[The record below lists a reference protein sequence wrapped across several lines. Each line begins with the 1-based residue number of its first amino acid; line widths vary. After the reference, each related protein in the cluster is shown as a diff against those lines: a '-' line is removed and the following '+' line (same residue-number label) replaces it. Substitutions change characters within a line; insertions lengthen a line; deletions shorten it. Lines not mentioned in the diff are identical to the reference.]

1 MNLTTL
7 ETTLLNGYIN
17 MEGEIDLGD
26 AVYTTVCAEDFA
38 GLEGKTISG
47 VLSSLVQKGLIDTWY
62 DAGNIMKPTDLGLE
76 EINKLKEQA

>member
-47 VLSSLVQKGLIDTWY
+47 VLSSLVQKGLVETWV
-62 DAGNIMKPTDLGLE
+62 DVDSIMKPTSLGLE
-76 EINKLKEQA
+76 IINNLKEQA

>member
-47 VLSSLVQKGLIDTWY
+47 VLSSLVQKGLVETWV
-62 DAGNIMKPTDLGLE
+62 DVDSIMKPTALGLE
-76 EINKLKEQA
+76 VINNLKEQA